1 MRLDDFMRLKEAVNT
16 KLTRAMVAA
25 LRFYTSH
32 SFTAINQPLRDRDRK
47 TQHPLA
53 IMVCVCVCVRACVR
67 VCACVCA
74 CVCVCAFVCVH
85 PKSSTILL
93 PKPSTFHPVY
103 GSGST
108 LKP

>member
-47 TQHPLA
+47 TQHLLSAITINIQEGIKKMGSKNERVKKRKKKPLPGA
-53 IMVCVCVCVRACVR
+53 EERRSRAAASLASR
-67 VCACVCA
+67 
-74 CVCVCAFVCVH
+74 
-85 PKSSTILL
+85 SS
-93 PKPSTFHPVY
+93 
-103 GSGST
+103 
-108 LKP
+108 